1 LQEPPKRILLGHLAA
16 RGDCVYATAVARQI
30 KSDYPGCH
38 LTWAIGSMSR
48 AILNGNPYVDEV
60 WEVPVDRHDQVADA
74 WEKFYGEAVKR
85 SQAGEFDEAF
95 FTQIYPDNF
104 GNFDGT
110 VRASIFRGYRGPITV
125 PVTPVLRLTQTEVEN
140 VRRFADAHG
149 LLRQSRVILF
159 EFTAGSAQTFIDSE
173 FAHEAAKKIVAL
185 VPDSRVVLTS
195 HQPFES
201 ANPRIIDGSALAF
214 RENAELAK
222 YCSLLIGC
230 SSGISWLCTSEW
242 AKPLPT
248 IQLLRRRTSV
258 YASMV
263 HDHEYFGLPAGHIIE
278 MTDCATDHLVHCVRE
293 VFQSSFLEA
302 KKTYHESIPLRF
314 DYYIDTLE
322 SVIKRK
328 QYRSTIASIA
338 NTFRRYGVRPALISA
353 IVGLV
358 FTELYAFFLKRLVAA
373 YRLIISAVRRKRG

>member
-30 KSDYPGCH
+30 KRDYPGCH

-60 WEVPVDRHDQVADA
+60 WEVPVDRHDQVAGA
-74 WEKFYGEAVKR
+74 WGKFYGEAVKR

-125 PVTPVLRLTQTEVEN
+125 PVTPVLRLTQAEIEN
-140 VRRFADAHG
+140 VRRFASAHDI
-149 LLRQSRVILF
+149 LRQPRVILF
-159 EFTAGSAQTFIDSE
+159 EFTAGSAQTFVDSD
-173 FAHEAAKKIVAL
+173 FAHEAAEKIVTL
-185 VPDSRVVLTS
+185 VPDARVVLTS

-230 SSGISWLCTSEW
+230 SSGISWLCTSDW

-263 HDHEYFGLPAGHIIE
+263 HDHENFGLPAGHIIE
-278 MTDCATDHLVHCVRE
+278 MTDCTTDHLVHCVRE
-293 VFQSSFLEA
+293 VFQSGFFKA
-302 KKTYHESIPLRF
+302 KKTYHESIPIRF
-314 DYYIDTLE
+314 LYYVDTLE
-322 SVIKRK
+322 FVIRRK
-328 QYRSTIASIA
+328 QYRSAIASIV
-338 NTFRRYGVRPALISA
+338 NTVRRYGIRPALIFA
-353 IVGLV
+353 IVRRIFSALKAFVSKSLV
-358 FTELYAFFLKRLVAA
+358 DGCQAV
-373 YRLIISAVRRKRG
+373 ISAVRRNKD